1 VHSLVDVPVYAWGPG
16 HELFRGV
23 MGNVDIAF
31 RLAEALD
38 LGRTS
43 NVTAP
48 YTK

>member
-1 VHSLVDVPVYAWGPG
+1 MPIYAWGPG

-23 MGNVDIAF
+23 LGNVEIAF
-31 RLAEALD
+31 KIAEALS
-38 LGRTS
+38 LGKTS